1 MPRDMT
7 RGMKGEDV
15 RALQQGLNE
24 YFGSRRPPL
33 DPDGDFGSR
42 TLAAVNAFQEANPGT
57 GKRGGG
63 ADGIAGSRTLR
74 RLFPL
79 VGYTVNIYGMRL
91 KMPDYG
97 PRRGIQPPKLGP
109 GPLRPPGTPL
119 PGPRLDPQPA
129 PQVDWMRL
137 LPGMLNPKL
146 DFKPTRFPGLRKP
159 LHVPPPRLMSAAGL
173 PNLLPRPFSIPRPNN
188 FELGAGGKF
197 NTGKPPETTL
207 SISISAV
214 YVMGDFIPHY
224 EFQTGFELGTPN
236 LTDKNEGWTFGWF
249 AQFAAV
255 DFFWKYGRFHLAQPY
270 AQLGLDGTS
279 KGLVLKGNLTP
290 LNVDFDVIKG
300 LSVNAQGGFVAGW
313 NLHNGD
319 FASGFE
325 GGIGVSVS
333 TEIFD
338 P

>member
-1 MPRDMT
+1 MREMV
-7 RGMKGEDV
+7 RGTEGEDV

-24 YFGSRRPPL
+24 YFGDRRAAL

-42 TLAAVNAFQEANPGT
+42 TLAAVNAFQEENPDA

-63 ADGIAGSRTLR
+63 PDGIAGSRTLR

-79 VGYTVNIYGMRL
+79 VGYTVNIYAMRL
-91 KMPDYG
+91 KMPDYR
-97 PRRGIQPPKLGP
+97 PRSGIQPPRLGP
-109 GPLRPPGTPL
+109 GPLRLPGTSL
-119 PGPRLDPQPA
+119 PGPLINPQPA

-146 DFKPTRFPGLRKP
+146 DLKTTKFPGLAKP
-159 LHVPPPRLMSAAGL
+159 LPVPPPRLISASGL
-173 PNLLPRPFSIPRPNN
+173 PNLLQKPLQVMRPTN

-197 NTGKPPETTL
+197 STGKPPEVTAA
-207 SISISAV
+207 ISVSAV

-224 EFQTGFELGTPN
+224 EFQTGFELGTPSAIK
-236 LTDKNEGWTFGWF
+236 DEGWTFGWF

-270 AQLGLDGTS
+270 AQLGVDATS
-279 KGLVLKGNLTP
+279 KGMVLKGGVTP
-290 LNVDFDVIKG
+290 LNIDFDVIKG
-300 LSVNAQGGFVAGW
+300 LAINAQGGFVAGW
-313 NLHNGD
+313 NMKNGEVE
-319 FASGFE
+319 AGFE
-325 GGIGVSVS
+325 TGLGITVS